1 MVSLQTSENIHMC
14 GAVLIH
20 PLWVLTAAHCVDNS
34 GLGSS
39 PILAIGACNLEADE
53 EDAEVMENE
62 YVCVIR

>member
-1 MVSLQTSENIHMC
+1 MC